1 MKTILKRFS
10 SITVWISL
18 ASFTSL
24 ILDLCGIP
32 RSQALKISWTII
44 AGGLFVIALL
54 TENGKFSPPRFG
66 AKKARPVLPDSTPAQ
81 PSEADRG
88 PEHEPEPDRKL
99 ESNPSSQPASASQQN
114 AGPKAAPRKQH
125 TRKQVK
131 RHGRPRQG
139 KKHKR

>member
-10 SITVWISL
+10 NISVWISL

-24 ILDLCGIP
+24 ILDLCGTP

-44 AGGLFVIALL
+44 AGGLFMIALM
-54 TENGKFSPPRFG
+54 TENGNFSPPRFG
-66 AKKARPVLPDSTPAQ
+66 AKKARPVQRDSTPVQ
-81 PSEADRG
+81 PPETDRG
-88 PEHEPEPDRKL
+88 PQPGPEPDPEP
-99 ESNPSSQPASASQQN
+99 ESYPPSRPAAVPQQN
-114 AGPKAAPRKQH
+114 AGPKTAPGKQRA
-125 TRKQVK
+125 RKQVK